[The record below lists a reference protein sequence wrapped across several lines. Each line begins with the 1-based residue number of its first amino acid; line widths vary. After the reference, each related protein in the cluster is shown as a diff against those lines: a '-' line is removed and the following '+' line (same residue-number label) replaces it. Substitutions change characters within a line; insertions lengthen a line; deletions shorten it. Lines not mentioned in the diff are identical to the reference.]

1 MPTKQELHSKLT
13 QSRNIIDEKNQL
25 RIIVIGATSGIG
37 LAIARQYLDAGYLVG
52 LTGRRENLLHDVQ
65 HKYFGRAYVQVM
77 DISKATL
84 ASSQLENLI
93 EKMQG
98 ADIIIVNAGVGFV
111 NLKLRWKKQAQT
123 IDVNVTG
130 FTALSSTAM
139 KYFMAQGKGQLVG
152 ISSIAGLRGS
162 DLAPD
167 YAASKAYVSNY
178 LAGLRKK
185 AVKAKLPIY
194 ITDVLPGF
202 VDTPMGQSEQRFWVA
217 SSEKAGKQIIN
228 AIQKKHKVA
237 YITKRWRLIAWLIH
251 LLPDWIYNRI

>member
-1 MPTKQELHSKLT
+1 MPTKQELQSKLT
-13 QSRNIIDEKNQL
+13 QSKNVVEEKDQL
-25 RIIVIGATSGIG
+25 RIIIIGATSGIG
-37 LAIARQYLDAGYLVG
+37 LAIAHQYLNAGHLVG
-52 LTGRRENLLHDVQ
+52 LTGRRENLLHEVQ

-77 DISKATL
+77 DVSKAVL
-84 ASSQLENLI
+84 ASSQLKNLI

-98 ADIIIVNAGVGFV
+98 ADIIIVNAGVGFE
-111 NLKLRWKKQAQT
+111 NPKLRWKKQAQT

-162 DLAPD
+162 DIAPS
-167 YAASKAYVSNY
+167 YAASKAYASNY

-185 AVKAKLPIY
+185 AIKTKLPIY
-194 ITDVLPGF
+194 VTDVLPGF

-217 SSEKAGKQIIN
+217 SSDKAGKQIID
-228 AIQKKHKVA
+228 AIQKHRKRV
-237 YITKRWRLIAWLIH
+237 YITKRWRLIAWLMR
-251 LLPDWIYNRI
+251 LLPNWIYNKI